1 MKLLLVD
8 IDKKQYVLAV
18 DGVKLLNKEIDE
30 IPKEIK
36 LNGKVLSV
44 LTAENLEQKQNDER
58 DLAEQIQNLITSGD
72 SENLEKI
79 SSMLDSFK
87 GNSSHNSDNDS
98 SFEFSEK
105 IFDNFKEIITAIN
118 EFKKNAV
125 AKLDSNI
132 SEIASDA
139 IPETSD
145 QLEAIVRA
153 TESATNKIIDITEK
167 MQNSNLRL
175 NAEMAKIGE
184 LKDKFERGLAG
195 IIGVIDVMTEI
206 RKESEGHVNTILEA
220 LSFQD
225 ITGQRIHKIVEM
237 VQKMDKNIKE
247 IILDM
252 GIKINKKKETT
263 DDETIKKGEELLAMM
278 KGPQEEGIDQTDVD
292 DIIAKFL
299 G

>member
-8 IDKKQYVLAV
+8 ISGKQYVLAV
-18 DGVKLLNKEIDE
+18 DNVKLLNKEIKD

-36 LNGKVLSV
+36 LNGEVLNV
-44 LTAENLEQKQNDER
+44 LTAKNFEQNNVNEK
-58 DLAEQIQNLITSGD
+58 DLTEQIQNLITSGD

-79 SSMLDSFK
+79 SSMLDSFR
-87 GNSSHNSDNDS
+87 GNSLNSDNDS

-105 IFDNFKEIITAIN
+105 IFDNFKEIINAIN

-175 NAEMAKIGE
+175 NSEMAKIGE

-278 KGPQEEGIDQTDVD
+278 KGPQEDGIDQTDVD